1 MTFESYAL
9 FAPACFAINMAFG
22 PNNVL
27 SLSNGARE
35 GVRVS
40 VFAATGRLVAFAAMI
55 AIAGLGLGALLLAS
69 QALFTALKL
78 AGAAYLVWIG
88 VKLLRSGPALL
99 AREAG
104 ADAGEDASGK
114 AGAPGT
120 FRRLAKQEF
129 LVAAGN
135 PKAILVFTAFFPQF
149 VDPQHYTAS
158 FALLGAT
165 FLLFEFVAIAIY
177 ALLGAR
183 LGTMAGGAGRLRW
196 FNRVSG
202 ALMIFFGAM
211 LAFVRRPAT

>member
-1 MTFESYAL
+1 VTFENYAL
-9 FAPACFAINMAFG
+9 FVPACFAINMAFG

-40 VFAATGRLVAFAAMI
+40 VFAASGRLVAFAAMI
-55 AIAGLGLGALLLAS
+55 AIAGLGLGAVLLAS
-69 QALFTALKL
+69 QALFTALKF

-88 VKLLRSGPALL
+88 IKLIRSGPALL
-99 AREAG
+99 AREDGAAG
-104 ADAGEDASGK
+104 AGDGGPD
-114 AGAPGT
+114 T

-149 VDPQHYTAS
+149 VDAQHYAAS

-165 FLLFEFVAIAIY
+165 FLVFEVVAIAIY

-183 LGTMAGGAGRLRW
+183 LGTMAGGAARLRW

-211 LAFVRRPAT
+211 LAFVRRPAS

>member
-1 MTFESYAL
+1 MTFQNYWL
-9 FAPACFAINMAFG
+9 FVPACFAINMAFG

-35 GVRVS
+35 GVRIS
-40 VFAATGRLVAFAAMI
+40 VAAAIGRLVAFAAMI
-55 AIAGLGLGALLLAS
+55 AIAGIGLGALLLAS

-88 VKLLRSGPALL
+88 IKLFRSNPAEL
-99 AREAG
+99 ARATPD
-104 ADAGEDASGK
+104 ADAGSARGK
-114 AGAPGT
+114 L
-120 FRRLAKQEF
+120 RRLAKQEF

-149 VDPQHYTAS
+149 VDSAHYAAS

-165 FLLFEFVAIAIY
+165 FLVFELVAIAIY

-183 LGTMAGGAGRLRW
+183 LGTMTAGAQRLRW
-196 FNRVSG
+196 FNRASG
-202 ALMIFFGAM
+202 SLMIGFGLL
-211 LAFVRRPAT
+211 LAFVKRPQAA